1 MKSRTS
7 SFNLTIF
14 KKNLTRFAP
23 CWGLYTVGALMALIL
38 LVGDGSNWMADNLV
52 GAVHVLCVITPIY
65 AMICAQLLFGDLYS
79 TRMCNAL
86 HALPLKRETWFFT
99 NVISGFVFHLIPTG
113 ILTVLVTPILAFY
126 CPEGSVWAAP
136 TFLLGTFLQFT
147 LFFGLSVF
155 CGFCVGSRFAQGL
168 LYAILNFGSII
179 AGWLINTIFVP
190 MYYGI
195 RINTEPFQLFSP
207 IVFMANA
214 PFAYVE
220 RIYRTDYLNISD
232 LIGVAL
238 HPDDGTVYYFIVAAL
253 GIGLLFA
260 AMALYRRRKL
270 ECAGDFLAEKA
281 GEPVFLV
288 IYSLVIGCV
297 FHFVWR
303 VFIGDDTPI
312 LLFVGLVIGFFTGQ
326 MLLSRTVRVFNLKA
340 LGGCAVLAAALGLSL
355 GMTALDPL
363 GIESWMPEPTE
374 VKSVKLY
381 QYHSLHDSPGNAITL
396 DSTEDIEAI
405 LQVHEAAMELED
417 AVISTEGWIQLTPK
431 DEKVYIEK
439 LRQFQFTLEYRLE
452 NGGVVRRY
460 YKLWRFMEEADIL
473 KGFFTSVKCVLGV
486 QESELPQLAQ
496 ELDYIQLDTYQ
507 IYDYQER
514 LSLLQAIAADCKA
527 GTMAQN
533 WVFRGGD
540 DTWETVMDIYCAANM
555 ERLNSGAW
563 YYGPESFQ
571 INIQVF
577 DQNENILNWMKEHNV
592 PTYQYIEL
600 GK

>member
-7 SFNLTIF
+7 SFNPTIF

-99 NVISGFVFHLIPTG
+99 NVVSGFVFHLIPTG

-168 LYAILNFGSII
+168 LYGIVNFASII
-179 AGWLINTIFVP
+179 LGWLINTIFVP

-253 GIGLLFA
+253 GIGLLFTA
-260 AMALYRRRKL
+260 LALYRRRKL
-270 ECAGDFLAEKA
+270 ECAGDFLAIK
-281 GEPVFLV
+281 GLEPVFLV
-288 IYSLVIGCV
+288 VYSVILGAV
-297 FHFVWR
+297 FHFFVNEVMGMETFAFLFIGLAVGWFTGKMLLERTPR
-303 VFIGDDTPI
+303 VFRKQNLLRGGI
-312 LLFVGLVIGFFTGQ
+312 LLAVCGLTIV
-326 MLLSRTVRVFNLKA
+326 
-340 LGGCAVLAAALGLSL
+340 AAL
-355 GMTALDPL
+355 MDPF
-363 GIESWMPEPTE
+363 GIEDWVPDVDKVESVSISDGSYRYPQNE
-374 VKSVKLY
+374 V
-381 QYHSLHDSPGNAITL
+381 TL
-396 DSTEDIEAI
+396 EDPADISRIIA
-405 LQVHEAAMELED
+405 VHEAALEEFHQDYPHDYTFETAYKELVSTTVEYIPGDMERYD
-417 AVISTEGWIQLTPK
+417 YFTISYQLT
-431 DEKVYIEK
+431 
-439 LRQFQFTLEYRLE
+439 
-452 NGGVVRRY
+452 GGRTVKRY
-460 YKLWRFMEEADIL
+460 YRIWLGDEDGEYLKSVFSTPEAIFGYGEDLSRFL
-473 KGFFTSVKCVLGV
+473 
-486 QESELPQLAQ
+486 SEN
-496 ELDYIQLDTYQ
+496 T
-507 IYDYQER
+507 R
-514 LSLLQAIAADCKA
+514 LSVRDTWEGNETVIRSQASLTGLYEAILADCRL
-527 GTMAQN
+527 GTMAQA
-533 WVFRGGD
+533 WTFHQQD
-540 DTWETVMDIYCAANM
+540 DNLYWIYFETGKEITVYTGC
-555 ERLNSGAW
+555 
-563 YYGPESFQ
+563 
-571 INIQVF
+571 
-577 DQNENILNWMKEHNV
+577 ENTLNWLRAYGLNV
-592 PTYQYIEL
+592 DEMMENH